1 MRPVRE
7 DNADA
12 GYEAVARH
20 ILRDH
25 PAPDLRHVTVLLP
38 NYHVAQPLAQ
48 RLAALSGAPALLPP
62 RLTTFTDWVNEVS
75 LPQPVVPD
83 SARLAALYQALRR
96 QGWFEQ
102 TDRWALAGELLAL
115 MDELTREHLA
125 LPQDEAEFLAQL
137 EQAYQARSNRALQ
150 FEARVVHELWRAMS
164 ASGGLDTV
172 AAYQQRLA
180 HLANEARAPLYVLI
194 TSELATPERRFLAA
208 YAERAEVKVFE
219 ASSGWRGAG
228 SQGGEAVAE
237 EAGSSPPL
245 QATSYKL
252 PAFFPAHGIEQEAQ
266 AADVQIRR
274 WLLAGRRSIAVVA
287 QDRLVA
293 RRVRALL
300 ERAGILVQDE
310 TGWTFATLA
319 VSTVL
324 MRWLEA
330 VQGDFYY
337 QDVLDLMKSPY
348 VFADQSASERK
359 QAVYQLERLLREHQ
373 VAARLEEFQRLAE
386 SEVLRHALL
395 RLQQAA
401 QRLPTGREF
410 TLGGWLER
418 LEQSLDSLGV
428 LPGWAQDAAGRELL
442 LRLAQWRE
450 ELADDRSRFSFGE
463 WRRWLAQQLDENTF
477 RDTSVE
483 SPVVFTHLAGTRW
496 RRFDAVLL
504 LGCDADHLPGK
515 AGAGQWFNDAVRGAL
530 GLPVSADKL
539 RQIRADLDALLA
551 LNDTVLVT
559 WQASKNGEPN
569 LLSPWLEQM
578 RAQHQLAGGADLLD
592 QELATLLERA
602 QVQPEPSPPPQPL
615 TMPQPAAPAKLLPIK
630 ISPSGYNTL
639 MACPY
644 QYYARYILRL
654 DDLDEVREA
663 LDKRD
668 YGAWVHKILER
679 LHGEFP
685 QLCSVPRAELEA
697 ALTRLSDE
705 VFAEAIRHDF
715 LAHGWRLRWQAQQT
729 AYLDWQLEN
738 EQNGWHFAAAEQGY
752 QLAVDDD
759 LLLHGRLDRL
769 DTQADGAQRV
779 LDYKTKDKASLA
791 NLLKQPG
798 EDVQLASYAAMSES
812 AEAAFVALDDS
823 KAVVNV
829 QPEQSMDEMAA
840 LSLARLK
847 EIFSQLRAGTTLPA
861 NGVDKACEY
870 CAMKGLCRKGW
881 WEQS

>member
-1 MRPVRE
+1 MSGNTLHCL
-7 DNADA
+7 D
-12 GYEAVARH
+12 AVAQH
-20 ILRDH
+20 LLRAH

-48 RLAALSGAPALLPP
+48 RLAALSGAPVLLPP

-75 LPQPVVPD
+75 LPQAVVPD

-102 TDRWALAGELLAL
+102 ADRWALAGELLTL
-115 MDELTREHLA
+115 MDELTREHIA

-164 ASGGLDTV
+164 ASGGLDAV

-194 TSELATPERRFLAA
+194 TSELATPERRFLQA

-219 ASSGWRGAG
+219 AVSPTGEEITEETSSTN
-228 SQGGEAVAE
+228 
-237 EAGSSPPL
+237 PL
-245 QATSYKL
+245 TTPDLRL
-252 PAFFPAHGIEQEAQ
+252 PTDFSLFPAHGIEQEAQ

-274 WLLAGRRSIAVVA
+274 WLLAGRRRIAVVA

-348 VFADQSASERK
+348 VFADQPAAERK

-401 QRLPTGREF
+401 QRLPIGREF

-428 LPGWAQDAAGRELL
+428 LPCWAQDAAGRELL

-515 AGAGQWFNDAVRGAL
+515 AAGQWFNDAVRGAL

-592 QELATLLERA
+592 QELATLLEAA
-602 QVQPEPSPPPQPL
+602 QVRPPQAPLPPPL
-615 TMPQPAAPAKLLPIK
+615 AMPQPAAPVALLPQR
-630 ISPSGYNTL
+630 ISPSGYNAL
-639 MACPY
+639 VACPY
-644 QYYARYILRL
+644 QYFARRILRL
-654 DDLDEVREA
+654 DELDEVRET

-668 YGAWVHKILER
+668 YGTWVHAILQR
-679 LHGEFP
+679 FHGEFP
-685 QLCSVPRAELEA
+685 QLCGVPRAELEA

-715 LAHGWRLRWQAQQT
+715 LAHGWRLRWQAQQSG
-729 AYLDWQLEN
+729 YLDWQLAS
-738 EQNGWHFAAAEQGY
+738 EQAGWQFAAAEQDVSLPLSGL
-752 QLAVDDD
+752 Q
-759 LLLHGRLDRL
+759 LHGRLDRL
-769 DTQADGAQRV
+769 DRHADGAQRV
-779 LDYKTKDKASLA
+779 LDYKTKDKASLS

-798 EDVQLASYAAMSES
+798 EDVQLASYVAMSRA

-823 KAVVNV
+823 KTGVTAV
-829 QPEQSMDEMAA
+829 QPEQDMADLAA
-840 LSLARLK
+840 LNLARL
-847 EIFSQLRAGTTLPA
+847 EQIFEQLRKGAPLPA
-861 NGVDKACEY
+861 NGIDRACGY
-870 CAMKGLCRKGW
+870 CPVRGLCRKGQ
-881 WEQS
+881 WER

>member
-1 MRPVRE
+1 MFESGSYDRL
-7 DNADA
+7 A
-12 GYEAVARH
+12 GR
-20 ILRDH
+20 ILDDH
-25 PAPDLRHVTVLLP
+25 APPDLRHIVVLLP

-48 RLAALSGAPALLPP
+48 RLAVLAGRPVLMPQ
-62 RLTTFTDWVNEVS
+62 LTTFTDWVQSVPLAQS
-75 LPQPVVPD
+75 PVPD

-102 TDRWALAGELLAL
+102 ADRWALAGELLDL

-125 LPQDEAEFLAQL
+125 LPQDEDAFLAQL

-164 ASGGLDTV
+164 GSGGLDAV

-180 HLANEARAPLYVLI
+180 LLAAQASAPLYVLI
-194 TSELATPERRFLAA
+194 TSDLATPERRFLEA
-208 YAERAEVKVFE
+208 YAERAPVRVFDLRVLATGE
-219 ASSGWRGAG
+219 SAAQALSS
-228 SQGGEAVAE
+228 SN
-237 EAGSSPPL
+237 PL
-245 QATSYKL
+245 TTHDYQL
-252 PAFFPAHGIEQEAQ
+252 PTAFFLFPAQGLEHEAQ

-274 WLLAGRRSIAVVA
+274 WLLAGKRSIAVVA

-300 ERAGILVQDE
+300 ERAQILVQDE

-319 VSTVL
+319 VSAVL

-337 QDVLDLMKSPY
+337 QDVLDLMKSPFVY
-348 VFADQSASERK
+348 ADQPAAERK

-373 VAARLEEFQRLAE
+373 VASRLEEYQRLAE

-401 QRLPTGREF
+401 QPLPTGREF
-410 TLGGWLER
+410 TLAGWLER

-428 LPGWAQDAAGRELL
+428 LTGWAQDAAGRELL
-442 LRLAQWRE
+442 QLLADWRE

-463 WRRWLAQQLDENTF
+463 WRRWLAQQLDLATF

-483 SPVVFTHLAGTRW
+483 SPVVFTHLAATRW
-496 RRFDAVLL
+496 RVFDAVLL

-515 AGAGQWFNDAVRGAL
+515 AGAGQWFNDAVRGAI
-530 GLPVSADKL
+530 GLPMTAHKIRQVQDDL
-539 RQIRADLDALLA
+539 RGLLA

-559 WQASKNGEPN
+559 WQETKNGEPN
-569 LLSPWLEQM
+569 LLSPWLELL
-578 RAQHQLAGGADLLD
+578 RAGVADDLTER
-592 QELATLLERA
+592 ELAPLLELA
-602 QVQPEPSPPPQPL
+602 HVQPEASVPPQPHH
-615 TMPQPAAPAKLLPIK
+615 MPRPAAPAALLPPR

-679 LHGEFP
+679 FHRDIP
-685 QLCSVPRAELEA
+685 SDMPRDQRAA
-697 ALTRLSDE
+697 ALARLSDE
-705 VFAEAIRHDF
+705 VFAEAVQHDF
-715 LAHGWRLRWQAQQT
+715 LAHGWRVRWQAQQA

-738 EQNGWHFAAAEQGY
+738 EAAGWRFAAAEQGY
-752 QLAVDDD
+752 QLAVNDD

-769 DTQADGAQRV
+769 DTQADGARRV
-779 LDYKTKDKASLA
+779 LDYKTKDKASL
-791 NLLKQPG
+791 NGLLKHPG
-798 EDVQLASYAAMSES
+798 EDVQLASYAALSL
-812 AEAAFVALDDS
+812 ATAAAFVSLDDS
-823 KAVVNV
+823 KAVVGV
-829 QPEQSMDEMAA
+829 QPEQDLPDLAGQN
-840 LSLARLK
+840 LARLK
-847 EIFSQLRAGTTLPA
+847 EIFGQLRVGQPLPA
-861 NGVDKACEY
+861 NGVDKVCEY

-881 WEQS
+881 WAEGGGFNV

>member
-1 MRPVRE
+1 MFE
-7 DNADA
+7 SGAYDILA
-12 GYEAVARH
+12 GR
-20 ILRDH
+20 ILDDH
-25 PAPDLRHVTVLLP
+25 APPDLRHVIVLLP

-48 RLAALSGAPALLPP
+48 RLAALAGRSVLLPQ
-62 RLTTFTDWVNEVS
+62 LTTFTDWVQGVPLVQS
-75 LPQPVVPD
+75 PVPD

-102 TDRWALAGELLAL
+102 ADRWALAGELLEL

-164 ASGGLDTV
+164 GSGGLDAV

-180 HLANEARAPLYVLI
+180 LLAAQASAPLYVLI
-194 TSELATPERRFLAA
+194 TSDLATPERRFLEA
-208 YAERAEVKVFE
+208 YAERAPVRVFDLRVL
-219 ASSGWRGAG
+219 AT
-228 SQGGEAVAE
+228 GESAQTL
-237 EAGSSPPL
+237 SPTNPL
-245 QATSYKL
+245 TTHDYQL
-252 PAFFPAHGIEQEAQ
+252 PTVFSLFPAQGLEHEAQ

-274 WLLAGRRSIAVVA
+274 WLLAGKRSIAIVA

-300 ERAGILVQDE
+300 ERAQILVQDE

-319 VSTVL
+319 VSAVL

-337 QDVLDLMKSPY
+337 QDVLDLMKSPFVY
-348 VFADQSASERK
+348 ADQPAAERK

-373 VAARLEEFQRLAE
+373 VASKLEEYQRLAE
-386 SEVLRHALL
+386 SDELRHALL

-410 TLGGWLER
+410 TLAGWLER

-428 LPGWAQDAAGRELL
+428 LTGWAQDAAGRELL
-442 LRLAQWRE
+442 QLVAQWRE

-463 WRRWLAQQLDENTF
+463 WRRWLAQQLDLTTF

-483 SPVVFTHLAGTRW
+483 SPVVFTHLAATRW

-504 LGCDADHLPGK
+504 LGCDADHLPGDLS
-515 AGAGQWFNDAVRGAL
+515 GGQWFNDAVRGTL
-530 GLPVSADKL
+530 GLPVTAQKVQQVQDDL
-539 RQIRADLDALLA
+539 RGLLA

-559 WQASKNGEPN
+559 WQETKNGEPN
-569 LLSPWLEQM
+569 LLSPWLELLRVQSQNDLTE
-578 RAQHQLAGGADLLD
+578 RELAPLLD
-592 QELATLLERA
+592 LA
-602 QVQPEPSPPPQPL
+602 QVQPEPSLLPQPL
-615 TMPQPAAPAKLLPIK
+615 TMPRPAVPAALLPIK

-668 YGAWVHKILER
+668 YGTWVHEILQR
-679 LHGEFP
+679 FHGELP
-685 QLCSVPRAELEA
+685 QLTGLPRAELEA
-697 ALTRLSDE
+697 TLARISDE
-705 VFAEAIRHDF
+705 VFAVAVQHDF
-715 LAHGWRLRWQAQQT
+715 LAHGWRLRWQAQQA

-752 QLAVDDD
+752 QLAVDDG

-769 DTQADGAQRV
+769 DRKTDGAQRV
-779 LDYKTKDKASLA
+779 LDYKTKDRNAL
-791 NLLKQPG
+791 NGLFKQPG
-798 EDVQLASYAAMSES
+798 EDVQLASYAALSDS
-812 AEAAFVALDDS
+812 AEATFVALDDS
-823 KAVVNV
+823 KAVANV
-829 QPEQSMDEMAA
+829 LPEQAMDELAA

-847 EIFSQLRAGTTLPA
+847 EVFGALRQGQALPA

-870 CAMKGLCRKGW
+870 CAMQGLCRKGW
-881 WEQS
+881 WESVHG

>member
-1 MRPVRE
+1 VFE
-7 DNADA
+7 SGAYDILA
-12 GYEAVARH
+12 GR
-20 ILRDH
+20 ILDDH
-25 PAPDLRHVTVLLP
+25 APPDLRHVIVLLP

-48 RLAALSGAPALLPP
+48 RLAALAGRSVLLPQ
-62 RLTTFTDWVNEVS
+62 LTTFTDWVQGVPLVQS
-75 LPQPVVPD
+75 PVPD

-102 TDRWALAGELLAL
+102 ADRWALAGELLEL

-164 ASGGLDTV
+164 GSGGLDAV

-180 HLANEARAPLYVLI
+180 LLAAQASAPLYVLI
-194 TSELATPERRFLAA
+194 TSDLATPERRFLEA
-208 YAERAEVKVFE
+208 YAERAPVRVFDLRVL
-219 ASSGWRGAG
+219 AT
-228 SQGGEAVAE
+228 GESAQTL
-237 EAGSSPPL
+237 SPTNPL
-245 QATSYKL
+245 TTHDYQL
-252 PAFFPAHGIEQEAQ
+252 PTVFSLFPAQGLEHEAQ

-274 WLLAGRRSIAVVA
+274 WLLAGKRSIAIVA

-300 ERAGILVQDE
+300 ERAQILVQDE

-319 VSTVL
+319 VSAVL

-337 QDVLDLMKSPY
+337 QDVLDLMKSPFVY
-348 VFADQSASERK
+348 ADQPAAERK

-373 VAARLEEFQRLAE
+373 VASKLEEYQRLAE
-386 SEVLRHALL
+386 SDELRHALL

-410 TLGGWLER
+410 TLAGWLER

-428 LPGWAQDAAGRELL
+428 LTGWAQDAAGRELL
-442 LRLAQWRE
+442 QLVAQWRE

-463 WRRWLAQQLDENTF
+463 WRRWLAQQLDLTTF

-483 SPVVFTHLAGTRW
+483 SPVVFTHLAATRW

-504 LGCDADHLPGK
+504 LGCDADHLPGDLS
-515 AGAGQWFNDAVRGAL
+515 GGQWFNDAVRGTL
-530 GLPVSADKL
+530 GLPVTAQKVQQVQDDL
-539 RQIRADLDALLA
+539 RGLLA

-559 WQASKNGEPN
+559 WQETKNGEPN
-569 LLSPWLEQM
+569 LLSPWLELLRVQSQNDLTE
-578 RAQHQLAGGADLLD
+578 RELAPLLD
-592 QELATLLERA
+592 LA
-602 QVQPEPSPPPQPL
+602 QVQPEPSLLPQPL
-615 TMPQPAAPAKLLPIK
+615 TMPRPAVPAALLPIK

-668 YGAWVHKILER
+668 YGTWVHEILQR
-679 LHGEFP
+679 FHGELP
-685 QLCSVPRAELEA
+685 QLTGLPRAELEA
-697 ALTRLSDE
+697 TLARISDE
-705 VFAEAIRHDF
+705 VFAVAVQHDF
-715 LAHGWRLRWQAQQT
+715 LAHGWRLRWQAQQA

-752 QLAVDDD
+752 QLAVDDG

-769 DTQADGAQRV
+769 DRKTDGAQRV
-779 LDYKTKDKASLA
+779 LDYKTKDRNAL
-791 NLLKQPG
+791 NGLFKQPG
-798 EDVQLASYAAMSES
+798 EDVQLASYAALSDS
-812 AEAAFVALDDS
+812 AEATFVALDDS
-823 KAVVNV
+823 KAVANV
-829 QPEQSMDEMAA
+829 LPEQAMDELAA

-847 EIFSQLRAGTTLPA
+847 EVFGALRQGQALPA

-870 CAMKGLCRKGW
+870 CAMQGLCRKGW
-881 WEQS
+881 WESVHG

>member
-1 MRPVRE
+1 MPLSE
-7 DNADA
+7 SLSPYDLIAQQL
-12 GYEAVARH
+12 
-20 ILRDH
+20 LRDH
-25 PAPDLRHVTVLLP
+25 PPPDLRHVVILLP
-38 NYHVAQPLAQ
+38 NYHVAQPLVQ
-48 RLAALSGAPALLPP
+48 RLAALSGVSALLLPQ
-62 RLTTFTDWVNEVS
+62 LTTFTDWVQNVPLMQAVVS
-75 LPQPVVPD
+75 D
-83 SARLAALYQALRR
+83 SARLASLYQALRK

-102 TDRWALAGELLAL
+102 ADLWALARELLTL
-115 MDELTREHLA
+115 MDELTRQHVN
-125 LPQDEAEFLAQL
+125 LPKDEVAFQAQL
-137 EQAYQARSNRALQ
+137 EHAYQARKNNALQ
-150 FEARVVHELWRAMS
+150 FEARVVHELWHAMS
-164 ASGGLDTV
+164 SSSELDGV

-180 HLANEARAPLYVLI
+180 TLAAQASAPLYVLL
-194 TSELATPERRFLAA
+194 TSDLSTPETRFLQA
-208 YAERAEVKVFE
+208 YAERAPVRIFDLRVL
-219 ASSGWRGAG
+219 ASGD
-228 SQGGEAVAE
+228 VA
-237 EAGSSPPL
+237 AQTLSSSNPL
-245 QATSYKL
+245 STFDLRLATDFSL
-252 PAFFPAHGIEQEAQ
+252 FPAHGLEQEAQ
-266 AADVQIRR
+266 AADLQIRR
-274 WLLAGRRSIAVVA
+274 WLLAGKRSIALVA

-300 ERAGILVQDE
+300 ERAQILVQDE

-319 VSTVL
+319 VSAVL

-348 VFADQSASERK
+348 VYADQLASERK

-386 SEVLRHALL
+386 SDELRHALL

-410 TLGGWLER
+410 TLTGWLER

-428 LPGWAQDAAGRELL
+428 LTGWAQDAAGRELL
-442 LRLAQWRE
+442 QLLAEWRA

-463 WRRWLAQQLDENTF
+463 WRRWLAQQLDLNTF
-477 RDTSVE
+477 RDSSVE
-483 SPVVFTHLAGTRW
+483 SPVVFTHLAATRW

-504 LGCDADHLPGK
+504 LGCDADHLPGDLS
-515 AGAGQWFNDAVRGAL
+515 GGHWFNDAVRGAL
-530 GLPVSADKL
+530 GLPVTAQKVQQVQDDL
-539 RQIRADLDALLA
+539 RGLLA

-559 WQASKNGEPN
+559 WQATKNGEPN
-569 LLSPWLEQM
+569 LLSPWLELL
-578 RAQHQLAGGADLLD
+578 RVQLQDDLIER
-592 QELATLLERA
+592 ELAPLLERG

-615 TMPQPAAPAKLLPIK
+615 TMPQPAAPATLLPIK

-668 YGAWVHKILER
+668 YGTWVHEILQR
-679 LHGEFP
+679 FHGERP
-685 QLCSVPRAELEA
+685 QLSGLPRVELEA
-697 ALTRLSDE
+697 TLARISDE
-705 VFAEAIRHDF
+705 VFAVAVQHDF
-715 LAHGWRLRWQAQQT
+715 LAHGWRLRWQAQQA
-729 AYLDWQLEN
+729 AYLDWQWEN

-779 LDYKTKDKASLA
+779 LDYKTKDRNSLTG
-791 NLLKQPG
+791 LLKQAG

-812 AEAAFVALDDS
+812 AEATFVALDDS

-829 QPEQSMDEMAA
+829 QPEQAMDELAA

-861 NGVDKACEY
+861 NGVDKSCEY

-881 WEQS
+881 WAAE